1 MHIKNDTHFPN
12 RIKQQPCIRRMPLR
26 PGNAVI
32 SPSTSP
38 ERIHM
43 RIVTLEEHFTVP
55 RIVAGISS
63 DAIARRGF
71 PTDPSFVWAQTT
83 KRNELADLGDARLAD
98 MDQSGIT
105 LQVLSVAGPGADLV
119 AGQQGIDLARAY
131 NDALAEACARHPTR
145 YRGFAHLPMLAPE
158 AAAAELERAA
168 TQLGFHGVLVNG
180 ATGGRFLDAPE
191 FEPIL
196 AQAEKLDLPIYLHPG
211 IPDQSVRDAYFG
223 NLPGNF
229 GFTLALSAWGWHA
242 DTAIHTLRL
251 VLSGALDR
259 HPGLKIVIGHMG
271 EALPFMLDRI
281 DETTAAQAKVSLRRS
296 VRQTILDQVWITTSG
311 FFTMVPFMAALMSFG
326 VDRILFSVDYPFASN
341 ARARAFL
348 DSLPVSP
355 ADRAKIAHGNAD
367 RLLRLPA

>member
-1 MHIKNDTHFPN
+1 
-12 RIKQQPCIRRMPLR
+12 
-26 PGNAVI
+26 
-32 SPSTSP
+32 
-38 ERIHM
+38 M
-43 RIVTLEEHFTVP
+43 RVVALEEHYTVP
-55 RIVAGISS
+55 RIVAGVSP

-71 PTDPSFVWAQTT
+71 PGPDFVWAQTT
-83 KRNELADLGDARLAD
+83 KRNELADLGAARLAD
-98 MDQSGIT
+98 MDAGGIT
-105 LQVLSVAGPGADLV
+105 TQVLSVAGPGADLV
-119 AGQQGIDLARAY
+119 PGQPGIDLARAY

-158 AAAAELERAA
+158 AAADELER
-168 TQLGFHGVLVNG
+168 TVKHLGFHGALVNG
-180 ATGGRFLDAPE
+180 ATDGRFLDDPV
-191 FEPIL
+191 FEPIF
-196 AQAEKLDLPIYLHPG
+196 ARAEELDLPIYLHPG
-211 IPDQSVRDAYFG
+211 IPTPAVRNAYYD

-229 GFTLALSAWGWHA
+229 SFTLALSAWGWHA

-251 VLSGALDR
+251 VLSGTLDR

-281 DETTAAQAKVSLRRS
+281 DETTASTAKTQLKRS

-348 DSLPVSP
+348 DALPVSP
-355 ADRAKIAHGNAD
+355 TDRAKIAHDNAD
-367 RLLRLPA
+367 RLLRLPG